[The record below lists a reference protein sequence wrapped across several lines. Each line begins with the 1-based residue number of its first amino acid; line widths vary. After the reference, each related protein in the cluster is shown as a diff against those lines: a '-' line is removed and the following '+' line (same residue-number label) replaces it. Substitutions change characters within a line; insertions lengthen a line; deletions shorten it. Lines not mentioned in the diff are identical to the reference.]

1 MTNVKRPGAYIKEG
15 PSNVPATI
23 ADSIKNVGIV
33 GSGSPY
39 YAVNNI
45 EIIRGE
51 GLVDEIPG
59 LTNTD
64 LVYNLQVQG
73 GYRAGIDFVNYGGN
87 TIGWLENMNVP
98 SEGSVYY
105 VNYNAPKTDEYYLP
119 QECYDIEE
127 VINVAGPLVLEDGSL
142 NEITLAAQIAFEN
155 GANKVTFAQVD
166 ETNGGYT
173 ETNWKAALA
182 QLEDVKVNV
191 MVAPGATTTS
201 MQNALLNHVTRMSSY
216 TERAERIAFVC
227 PTSDVISSIVAQ
239 AQGLASDRMVLM
251 FPPTCQVNV
260 EDDDGNE
267 KVYDVNS
274 TYLGAAIC
282 GLMTNVD
289 RDEASPITWQNL
301 AGFYALDGKFYKDSK
316 YNTLTAGG
324 VCCVFNNNGVIKVNQ
339 AVTTNTSS
347 VDKIELSVRNIKDTI
362 QYQSRQ
368 LMEQN
373 FVGTKLFID
382 EIIPKAK
389 SLLDNFCQQKV
400 AEEVFNP
407 KDGDAGYGAI
417 SISQSPNDPRTL
429 LVYFKFRPVFTLTWC
444 EITYQINI

>member
-1 MTNVKRPGAYIKEG
+1 MAQTKRPGAYIKEG

-33 GSGSPY
+33 GNASPY

-45 EIIRGE
+45 AIVRGS
-51 GLVDEIPG
+51 GFVDEIPG
-59 LTNTD
+59 LTTTD
-64 LVYNLQVQG
+64 LVYNLSVQG
-73 GYRAGIDFVNYGGN
+73 GYREGIDFMSMGGN
-87 TIGWLENMNVP
+87 TIGWVENTNVP
-98 SEGSVYY
+98 AEGSIYY
-105 VNYNAPKTDEYYLP
+105 VNYDAPKTADYYLP
-119 QECYDIEE
+119 QECYGIEE
-127 VINVAGPLVLEDGSL
+127 VENIAGSVILDDGKI

-166 ETNGGYT
+166 ESNGGYT
-173 ETNWKAALA
+173 ETNFKAALKN
-182 QLEDVKVNV
+182 LEDVKVNV
-191 MVAPGATTTS
+191 LVAPGATTS
-201 MQNALLNHVTRMSSY
+201 SLQNAILNHVTQMSDY

-227 PTSDVISSIVAQ
+227 PTADTISGIVAQ
-239 AQGLASDRMVLM
+239 AEGLDSDRMVLM
-251 FPPTCQVNV
+251 FPPTCQVRLA
-260 EDDDGNE
+260 DDNGNE
-267 KVYDVNS
+267 QAYEVNS

-282 GLMTNVD
+282 GLMTDVD

-301 AGFYALDGKFYKDSK
+301 AGFSGLDGKFYKDSK
-316 YNTLTAGG
+316 YNTLTSGG
-324 VCCVFNNNGVIKVNQ
+324 VCCVFNNNGIIKVNQ
-339 AVTTNTSS
+339 AVTTNTAS

-368 LMEQN
+368 LMERN

-382 EIIPKAK
+382 EIVPKAK

-407 KDGDAGYGAI
+407 KDGDAGYGDI

-429 LVYFKFRPVFTLTWC
+429 LVYFKFRPVFTLTWV

>member
-1 MTNVKRPGAYIKEG
+1 MNNTRRPGAYIKEG

-33 GSGSPY
+33 GKGSPY
-39 YAVNNI
+39 YEVNNI
-45 EIIRGE
+45 AITRGSGTE
-51 GLVDEIPG
+51 DFIPG
-59 LTNTD
+59 LTNSD

-73 GYRAGIDFVNYGGN
+73 NSYEAGVDFLYTEGC
-87 TIGWLENMNVP
+87 TIAWISNRDMIP

-105 VNYNAPKTDEYYLP
+105 INYDAPKTEEYYLP
-119 QECYDIEE
+119 QECYDLEE
-127 VINVAGPLVLEDGSL
+127 VINIAGPLVLEDGSL
-142 NEITLAAQIAFEN
+142 NEITLASQIAFEN

-173 ETNWKAALA
+173 ETNWKAALK
-182 QLEDVKVNV
+182 QMEDVKVNV
-191 MVAPGATTTS
+191 IVAPGATTTS
-201 MQNALLNHVTRMSSY
+201 MQNLLLNHVTNMSSY
-216 TERAERIAFVC
+216 TERSERIGFIC
-227 PTSDVISSIVAQ
+227 STSDNISEIVAQ
-239 AQGLASDRMVLM
+239 AQGKASDRMVLM
-251 FPPTCQVNV
+251 VPPTCQVNIA
-260 EDDDGNE
+260 DDNGNE
-267 KVYDVNS
+267 KVYDINS

-301 AGFYALDGKFYKDSK
+301 AGFYGLDGKFYKDSK
-316 YNTLTAGG
+316 YNTLTSGG

-368 LMEQN
+368 LMEKN

-382 EIIPKAK
+382 EIVPKAK

-400 AEEVFNP
+400 ADEVMNAYGDIAVAQS
-407 KDGDAGYGAI
+407 KD
-417 SISQSPNDPRTL
+417 DPRVL
-429 LVYFKFRPVFTLTWC
+429 LISFKFAPIFTLTWVDL
-444 EITYQINI
+444 TYSINI

>member
-1 MTNVKRPGAYIKEG
+1 MNNTRRPGAYIKEG

-33 GSGSPY
+33 GKGSPY
-39 YAVNNI
+39 YEVNNI
-45 EIIRGE
+45 AITRGSGTE
-51 GLVDEIPG
+51 DFIPG
-59 LTNTD
+59 LTNSD

-73 GYRAGIDFVNYGGN
+73 NSYEAGVDFLYTEGC
-87 TIGWLENMNVP
+87 TIAWISNRDMIP

-105 VNYNAPKTDEYYLP
+105 INYDAPKTEEYYLP
-119 QECYDIEE
+119 QECYDLEE
-127 VINVAGPLVLEDGSL
+127 VINIAGPLVLEDGSL
-142 NEITLAAQIAFEN
+142 NEITLASQIAFEN

-173 ETNWKAALA
+173 ETNWKAALK
-182 QLEDVKVNV
+182 QMEDVKVNV
-191 MVAPGATTTS
+191 IVAPGATTTS
-201 MQNALLNHVTRMSSY
+201 MQNLLLNHVTNMSSY
-216 TERAERIAFVC
+216 TERSERIGFIC
-227 PTSDVISSIVAQ
+227 STSDNISEIVAQ
-239 AQGLASDRMVLM
+239 AQGKASDRMVLM
-251 FPPTCQVNV
+251 FPPTCQVNIA
-260 EDDDGNE
+260 DDNGNE
-267 KVYDVNS
+267 KVYDINS

-301 AGFYALDGKFYKDSK
+301 AGFYGLDGKFYKDSK
-316 YNTLTAGG
+316 YNTLTSGG

-368 LMEQN
+368 LMEKN

-382 EIIPKAK
+382 EIVPKAK

-400 AEEVFNP
+400 ADEVMNAYGDIAVAQS
-407 KDGDAGYGAI
+407 KD
-417 SISQSPNDPRTL
+417 DPRVL
-429 LVYFKFRPVFTLTWC
+429 LISFKFAPIFTLTWVDL
-444 EITYQINI
+444 TYSINI

>member
-1 MTNVKRPGAYIKEG
+1 MANVKRPGAYIKEG

-33 GSGSPY
+33 GNGSPY

-45 EIIRGE
+45 ELIRGI
-51 GLVDEIPG
+51 GSTDFIGVIG
-59 LTNTD
+59 ATNVVMQNNYIQDKDFTFD
-64 LVYNLQVQG
+64 SET
-73 GYRAGIDFVNYGGN
+73 GIITWIETNQPD
-87 TIGWLENMNVP
+87 IG
-98 SEGSVYY
+98 SAYY
-105 VNYNAPKTDEYYLP
+105 VNYDLAKTEDYYLP

-127 VINVAGPLVLEDGSL
+127 IINIAGPLVLADGTL

-166 ETNGGYT
+166 ESNGGYT
-173 ETNWKAALA
+173 ETNWKAALK
-182 QLEDVKVNV
+182 QLEDVRVNV
-191 MVAPGATTTS
+191 LVAPGATTTS
-201 MQNALLNHVTRMSSY
+201 MQNEILNHVTNMSSY
-216 TERAERIAFVC
+216 TERSERIAFIC
-227 PTSDVISSIVAQ
+227 PTIEDNITETVAQ
-239 AQGLASDRMVLM
+239 AQGLASDRMVLV
-251 FPPTCQVNV
+251 FPATCKVNIA
-260 EDDDGNE
+260 DDNGNE

-289 RDEASPITWQNL
+289 RDEASPITWQAL
-301 AGFYALDGKFYKDSK
+301 AGFYGLDGKFYKDSK

-324 VCCVFNNNGVIKVNQ
+324 VCCVFNDNGVIRVNQ

-368 LMEQN
+368 LMEKN
-373 FVGTKLFID
+373 FVGTKLFIN
-382 EIIPKAK
+382 EIVPKAK

-407 KDGDAGYGAI
+407 KDGDAGYGDIAI
-417 SISQSPNDPRTL
+417 AQSPDDPRTL
-429 LVYFKFRPVFTLTWC
+429 LVSFKFRPVFTLTWVD
-444 EITYQINI
+444 ITYKINI